1 MKKQIK
7 KVIAVVLGLA
17 TVMLIGAP
25 AYAAEEETKSE
36 NFFSDIE
43 SGMSDIISGENGLS
57 LENIFK
63 TAPEEVSEAPSE
75 ESPETPTEEA
85 PETPKEENPETPT
98 EENPETPNEENPET
112 PSEEDEFEDDFYEEH
127 ESSYSERMGFI
138 AFCGA
143 SLLKEG
149 LFYVALS
156 PVLLLAALNPLSI
169 ALVIPAVAFPLALP
183 AGLLISLEGLINVV
197 GSPII
202 AVFTDEPIFLL

>member
-75 ESPETPTEEA
+75 ES